1 MTPHLLLV
9 EDEEAISLP
18 LRDRL
23 LRNGY
28 TVDVAAD
35 GLTALEMAST
45 AVYQLILLDIQL
57 PGKSGLDVCR
67 DLRQRGIQT
76 PIIMLTAFGEI
87 TDKVLGLK
95 LGADD
100 YLAKPFDN
108 AELLA
113 RIEALLRR
121 AAPAPSTILAS
132 GPIRI
137 DLRAATVQLNGQPV
151 TLSAREFQVLA
162 YFAARPGVLV
172 TREEL
177 LSEVWG
183 YDPEMSTRTVDVHIG
198 WLRQKLEEDP
208 KKPTLF
214 VTRIGLGYQF
224 VPPVKAV

>member
-9 EDEEAISLP
+9 EDEEAIALP

-23 LRNGY
+23 VRNGY
-28 TVDVAAD
+28 TVEVASD
-35 GLTALEMAST
+35 GITALDRASSE
-45 AVYQLILLDIQL
+45 AFQLILLDIQI

-76 PIIMLTAFGEI
+76 PILMLTAFGET

-121 AAPAPSTILAS
+121 ATPTPSTILTF

-137 DLRAATVQLNGQPV
+137 DLRAAIVQLNNEPV
-151 TLSAREFQVLA
+151 SLSAKEFQLLA
-162 YFAARPGVLV
+162 YFATRPGMMI

-177 LSEVWG
+177 LQEVWG
-183 YDPEMSTRTVDVHIG
+183 YAPGMSTRTVDVHIG
-198 WLRQKLEEDP
+198 WLRQKLEQDP
-208 KKPTLF
+208 KNPTLF

-224 VPPVKAV
+224 LPPVKTV

>member
-1 MTPHLLLV
+1 MNPLLLLV
-9 EDEEAISLP
+9 EDEDAIAIP

-23 LRNGY
+23 VKAGFR
-28 TVDVAAD
+28 VEIASD
-35 GLTALEMAST
+35 GITALDRAST
-45 AVYQLILLDIQL
+45 AIHQLILLDLQL

-76 PIIMLTAFGEI
+76 PILMLTAFGET

-100 YLAKPFDN
+100 YLAKPFDV

-121 AAPAPSTILAS
+121 AAPAPSKVLSFGSIH
-132 GPIRI
+132 I
-137 DLRAATVQLNGQPV
+137 DLRTATVQLDGQPV
-151 TLSAREFQVLA
+151 TLSAREFQLLA
-162 YFAARPGVLV
+162 YFAARPGQLV

-183 YDPEMSTRTVDVHIG
+183 YDASTNTRTVDVHIG
-198 WLRQKLEEDP
+198 WLRQKLEQEP

-214 VTRIGLGYQF
+214 LTRIGLGYQF
-224 VPPVKAV
+224 MPPEADA

>member
-9 EDEEAISLP
+9 EDEEAIALP

-23 LRNGY
+23 VRNGY
-28 TVDVAAD
+28 TIEVASD
-35 GLTALEMAST
+35 GLTALDRASSET
-45 AVYQLILLDIQL
+45 FQLILLDIQL
-57 PGKSGLDVCR
+57 PGKNGLDVCR

-76 PIIMLTAFGEI
+76 PILMLTAFGET

-121 AAPAPSTILAS
+121 ATPTPSSTLAF

-137 DLRAATVQLNGQPV
+137 DLRAATVQLDNQPV
-151 TLSAREFQVLA
+151 ALSAREFQLLA
-162 YFAARPGVLV
+162 YFAARPGMMI
-172 TREEL
+172 TREQL
-177 LSEVWG
+177 LQEVWG
-183 YDPEMSTRTVDVHIG
+183 YDPGMSTRTVDVHIG
-198 WLRQKLEEDP
+198 WLRQKLEHDP
-208 KKPTLF
+208 KNPTLF

-224 VPPVKAV
+224 VPPVKPV

>member
-9 EDEEAISLP
+9 EDEEAIALP

-23 LRNGY
+23 IRNGY
-28 TVDVAAD
+28 TVEVASD
-35 GLTALEMAST
+35 GLTALDRASSET
-45 AVYQLILLDIQL
+45 FQLILLDIQL

-76 PIIMLTAFGEI
+76 PILMLTAFGET

-121 AAPAPSTILAS
+121 ATPAPSSTLKF
-132 GPIRI
+132 GPLCI
-137 DLRAATVQLNGQPV
+137 DLRAATVQLDKQLV
-151 TLSAREFQVLA
+151 SLSAKEFQLLA
-162 YFAARPGVLV
+162 YFAARPGMMI

-177 LSEVWG
+177 LQEVWG
-183 YDPEMSTRTVDVHIG
+183 YDPGMSTRTVDVHIG
-198 WLRQKLEEDP
+198 WLRQKLEQDP
-208 KKPTLF
+208 KNPTLF

-224 VPPVKAV
+224 LPPVKPV

>member
-9 EDEEAISLP
+9 EDEEAIALP

-23 LRNGY
+23 VRNGY
-28 TVDVAAD
+28 TVEVASD
-35 GLTALEMAST
+35 GLTALDRASSET
-45 AVYQLILLDIQL
+45 YQLILLDIQL
-57 PGKSGLDVCR
+57 PGKNGLDVCR

-76 PIIMLTAFGEI
+76 PILMLTAFGET

-121 AAPAPSTILAS
+121 ATPAPSSTLAF

-137 DLRAATVQLNGQPV
+137 DLRAATVQLDNQPV
-151 TLSAREFQVLA
+151 ALSAREFQLLA
-162 YFAARPGVLV
+162 YFAARPGMMI
-172 TREEL
+172 TREQL
-177 LSEVWG
+177 LQEVWG
-183 YDPEMSTRTVDVHIG
+183 YDPGMSTRTVDVHIG
-198 WLRQKLEEDP
+198 WLRQKLEQDP
-208 KKPTLF
+208 KNPTLF

-224 VPPVKAV
+224 VPPVKPV

>member
-9 EDEEAISLP
+9 EDEEAIALP

-23 LRNGY
+23 VRNGY
-28 TVDVAAD
+28 TVEVASD
-35 GLTALEMAST
+35 GLTALDRASSET
-45 AVYQLILLDIQL
+45 YQLILLDIQL
-57 PGKSGLDVCR
+57 PGKNGLDVCR

-76 PIIMLTAFGEI
+76 PILMLTAFGET

-121 AAPAPSTILAS
+121 ATPAPSSTLAF

-137 DLRAATVQLNGQPV
+137 DLRAATVQLDNQPV
-151 TLSAREFQVLA
+151 ALSAREFQLLA
-162 YFAARPGVLV
+162 YFAARPGMMI
-172 TREEL
+172 TREQL
-177 LSEVWG
+177 LQEVWG
-183 YDPEMSTRTVDVHIG
+183 YDPGMSTRTVDVHIG
-198 WLRQKLEEDP
+198 WLRQKLEHDP
-208 KKPTLF
+208 KNPTLF

-224 VPPVKAV
+224 VPPVKPV

>member
-9 EDEEAISLP
+9 EDEEAIALP

-23 LRNGY
+23 VRNGY
-28 TVDVAAD
+28 TVEVASD
-35 GLTALEMAST
+35 GLTALDRASSET
-45 AVYQLILLDIQL
+45 YQLILLDIQL
-57 PGKSGLDVCR
+57 PGKNGLDVCR

-76 PIIMLTAFGEI
+76 PILMLTAFGET

-121 AAPAPSTILAS
+121 ATPAPSSTLAF
-132 GPIRI
+132 GPVRI
-137 DLRAATVQLNGQPV
+137 DLRAATVQLDNQPV
-151 TLSAREFQVLA
+151 ALSAREFQLLA
-162 YFAARPGVLV
+162 YFAARPGMMI
-172 TREEL
+172 TREQL
-177 LSEVWG
+177 LQAVWG
-183 YDPEMSTRTVDVHIG
+183 YDPGMSTRTVDVHIG
-198 WLRQKLEEDP
+198 WLRQKLEHDP
-208 KKPTLF
+208 KNPTLF

-224 VPPVKAV
+224 VPPVKPV